1 MVAYFFLISE
11 NVLFLQGS
19 AWGHDSFED
28 ARASVE
34 LILWKTRKD
43 LEKSRISSKI

>member
-1 MVAYFFLISE
+1 MFVF
-11 NVLFLQGS
+11 QGS